1 MNVEMEIL
9 PLNMIMQIPSG
20 FEWIFIVIIV
30 VVLIFGAKKIPDL
43 ARGFGKATS
52 EFEKARIEAKRELRE
67 MKNAGTSSS
76 SSSSSSST
84 TNAAASREK
93 LEAIADTLGIDYT
106 DKDDDQLR
114 LAIETEINKSRT
126 KA

>member
-1 MNVEMEIL
+1 MNVEMESL
-9 PLNMIMQIPSG
+9 PLNMMMQQIPSG
-20 FEWIFIVIIV
+20 FEWIFIVVIV

-67 MKNAGTSSS
+67 LKNAGTSSS
-76 SSSSSSST
+76 STTT
-84 TNAAASREK
+84 TNAAANREK
-93 LEAIADTLGIDYT
+93 LESIADTLGIDYT

-114 LAIETEINKSRT
+114 LAIETEINKSQT

>member
-9 PLNMIMQIPSG
+9 PLNMMMQIPTG

-30 VVLIFGAKKIPDL
+30 VVIFFGAKKIPDL

-67 MKNAGTSSS
+67 LKNAGTSSS
-76 SSSSSSST
+76 TST
-84 TNAAASREK
+84 TANTAANREK
-93 LEAIADTLGIDYT
+93 LESIADTLGIDYT
-106 DKDDDQLR
+106 DKNDEQLR
-114 LAIETEINKSRT
+114 LAIETEINKSQT

>member
-9 PLNMIMQIPSG
+9 PLNMMMQMIPSG
-20 FEWIFIVIIV
+20 FEWIFIVVIV

-43 ARGFGKATS
+43 ARGFGKATT

-67 MKNAGTSSS
+67 IKNAGTSSS
-76 SSSSSSST
+76 T
-84 TNAAASREK
+84 TTTADTAASREK
-93 LEAIADTLGIDYT
+93 LESIADTLGIDYT
-106 DKDDDQLR
+106 DKNDDQLR
-114 LAIETEINKSRT
+114 LAIETEINKSQT

>member
-1 MNVEMEIL
+1 MNVEMESL
-9 PLNMIMQIPSG
+9 PLNMMMQMIPSG
-20 FEWIFIVIIV
+20 FEWIFLVVIV

-67 MKNAGTSSS
+67 IKNAGTSSTTT
-76 SSSSSSST
+76 T
-84 TNAAASREK
+84 TNAAANREK
-93 LEAIADTLGIDYT
+93 LESIADTLGIDYT
-106 DKDDDQLR
+106 NKDDEQLR
-114 LAIETEINKSRT
+114 LAIETEINKSQT

>member
-9 PLNMIMQIPSG
+9 PLNMMMQMIPSG
-20 FEWIFIVIIV
+20 FEWIFIVVIV

-67 MKNAGTSSS
+67 LKNAGTSSS
-76 SSSSSSST
+76 TT
-84 TNAAASREK
+84 TNTAASREK
-93 LEAIADTLGIDYT
+93 LESIADTLGIDYT
-106 DKDDDQLR
+106 DKDDEQLR
-114 LAIETEINKSRT
+114 LAIETEINKSQT

>member
-1 MNVEMEIL
+1 MNVEMESL
-9 PLNMIMQIPSG
+9 PLNMMQMIPSG
-20 FEWIFIVIIV
+20 FEWIFIVVIV

-43 ARGFGKATS
+43 ARGFGKATT

-67 MKNAGTSSS
+67 IKNAGTSSS
-76 SSSSSSST
+76 TTTT
-84 TNAAASREK
+84 TNTAANREK
-93 LEAIADTLGIDYT
+93 LESIADTLGIDYT

-114 LAIETEINKSRT
+114 LAIETEINKSQT

>member
-9 PLNMIMQIPSG
+9 PLNMMMQMIPSG
-20 FEWIFIVIIV
+20 FEWIFIVVIV

-43 ARGFGKATS
+43 ARGFGKATT

-67 MKNAGTSSS
+67 IKNAGTSSS
-76 SSSSSSST
+76 ST
-84 TNAAASREK
+84 TTADTAASREK
-93 LEAIADTLGIDYT
+93 LESIADTLGIDYT
-106 DKDDDQLR
+106 DKNDDQLR
-114 LAIETEINKSRT
+114 LAIETEINKSQT

>member
-1 MNVEMEIL
+1 MNVEMESL
-9 PLNMIMQIPSG
+9 PLNMMMQQIPSG
-20 FEWIFIVIIV
+20 FEWIFIVVIV

-67 MKNAGTSSS
+67 LKNAGTSSS
-76 SSSSSSST
+76 TSTT
-84 TNAAASREK
+84 TNAAANREK
-93 LEAIADTLGIDYT
+93 LESIADTLGIDYT
-106 DKDDDQLR
+106 DKDDEQLR
-114 LAIETEINKSRT
+114 LAIETEINKSQT

>member
-9 PLNMIMQIPSG
+9 PMNMLMQIPSG

-30 VVLIFGAKKIPDL
+30 VVVIFGAKKIPDL

-67 MKNAGTSSS
+67 LKNAGTSSS
-76 SSSSSSST
+76 SSTT
-84 TNAAASREK
+84 TNAAANREK
-93 LEAIADTLGIDYT
+93 LESIADTLGIDYT

-114 LAIETEINKSRT
+114 LAIETEINKSHTR
-126 KA
+126 A

>member
-9 PLNMIMQIPSG
+9 PLNMMMQMIPSG
-20 FEWIFIVIIV
+20 FEWIFIVVIV

-43 ARGFGKATS
+43 ARGFGKATT

-67 MKNAGTSSS
+67 IKNAGTSSTTT
-76 SSSSSSST
+76 T
-84 TNAAASREK
+84 TNTAANREK
-93 LEAIADTLGIDYT
+93 LESIADTLGIDYT

-114 LAIETEINKSRT
+114 LAIETEINKSQT

>member
-9 PLNMIMQIPSG
+9 PLNMMIQQIPSG
-20 FEWIFIVIIV
+20 FEWIFIVVIV

-67 MKNAGTSSS
+67 LKNAGTSSS
-76 SSSSSSST
+76 ST
-84 TNAAASREK
+84 TATNTAANREK
-93 LEAIADTLGIDYT
+93 LESIADTLGIDYT
-106 DKDDDQLR
+106 DKNDEQLR
-114 LAIETEINKSRT
+114 LAIETEINKSQT

>member
-1 MNVEMEIL
+1 MNVEMESL
-9 PLNMIMQIPSG
+9 PLNMMQMIPSG
-20 FEWIFIVIIV
+20 FEWIFIVVIV

-67 MKNAGTSSS
+67 LKNAGTSSS
-76 SSSSSSST
+76 TST
-84 TNAAASREK
+84 TANTAANREK
-93 LEAIADTLGIDYT
+93 LESIADTLGIDYT
-106 DKDDDQLR
+106 DKNDEQLR
-114 LAIETEINKSRT
+114 LAIETEINKSQT

>member
-9 PLNMIMQIPSG
+9 PLNMIMQMIPTG

-30 VVLIFGAKKIPDL
+30 VVIFFGAKKIPDL

-67 MKNAGTSSS
+67 LKNAGTSSS
-76 SSSSSSST
+76 TST
-84 TNAAASREK
+84 TANTAANREK
-93 LEAIADTLGIDYT
+93 LESIADTLGIDYT
-106 DKDDDQLR
+106 DKNDEQLR
-114 LAIETEINKSRT
+114 LVIETEINKSQT

>member
-1 MNVEMEIL
+1 MNM
-9 PLNMIMQIPSG
+9 MMQMIPSG

-30 VVLIFGAKKIPDL
+30 VVVIFGAKKIPDL

-52 EFEKARIEAKRELRE
+52 EFEKARIEAKRELHE
-67 MKNAGTSSS
+67 LKNAGT
-76 SSSSSSST
+76 SSSSSST

-93 LEAIADTLGIDYT
+93 LESIADTLGIDYT
-106 DKDDDQLR
+106 NKDDDQLR
-114 LAIETEINKSRT
+114 LAIETEINKSHT

>member
-1 MNVEMEIL
+1 MNVEMESL
-9 PLNMIMQIPSG
+9 PLNMMIQQIPSG
-20 FEWIFIVIIV
+20 FEWIFIVVIV

-67 MKNAGTSSS
+67 LKNAGTSSS
-76 SSSSSSST
+76 SSTT
-84 TNAAASREK
+84 TNAAANREK
-93 LEAIADTLGIDYT
+93 LESIADTLGIDYT

-114 LAIETEINKSRT
+114 LAIETEINKSQT

>member
-1 MNVEMEIL
+1 MNVEMESL
-9 PLNMIMQIPSG
+9 PLNMMQMIPSG
-20 FEWIFIVIIV
+20 FEWIFIVVIV

-67 MKNAGTSSS
+67 IKNAGTSSS
-76 SSSSSSST
+76 STT
-84 TNAAASREK
+84 TNAAANREK
-93 LEAIADTLGIDYT
+93 LESIADTLGIDYT
-106 DKDDDQLR
+106 DKNDEQLR
-114 LAIETEINKSRT
+114 LAIETEINKSQT

>member
-9 PLNMIMQIPSG
+9 PLNMIMQIPTG

-30 VVLIFGAKKIPDL
+30 VVIFFGAKKIPDL

-67 MKNAGTSSS
+67 LKNAGTSS
-76 SSSSSSST
+76 T
-84 TNAAASREK
+84 TTATNTAANREK
-93 LEAIADTLGIDYT
+93 LESIADTLGIDYT
-106 DKDDDQLR
+106 DKNDEQLR
-114 LAIETEINKSRT
+114 LAIETEINKSQT

>member
-9 PLNMIMQIPSG
+9 PLNMIMQMIPTG

-30 VVLIFGAKKIPDL
+30 VVIFFGAKKIPDL

-67 MKNAGTSSS
+67 LKNAGTSS
-76 SSSSSSST
+76 T
-84 TNAAASREK
+84 TTATNTAANREK
-93 LEAIADTLGIDYT
+93 LESIADTLGIDYT
-106 DKDDDQLR
+106 DKNDEQLR
-114 LAIETEINKSRT
+114 LAIETEINKSQT
-126 KA
+126 KV

>member
-9 PLNMIMQIPSG
+9 PLNMMMQMIPSG
-20 FEWIFIVIIV
+20 FEWIFIVVIV

-67 MKNAGTSSS
+67 LKNAGTSSS
-76 SSSSSSST
+76 STT
-84 TNAAASREK
+84 TNTAASREK
-93 LEAIADTLGIDYT
+93 LESIADTLGIDYT

-114 LAIETEINKSRT
+114 LAIEAEINKSQT

>member
-1 MNVEMEIL
+1 MNVEMESL
-9 PLNMIMQIPSG
+9 PLNMMIQQIPSG

-67 MKNAGTSSS
+67 LKNAGTSSS
-76 SSSSSSST
+76 TSTT
-84 TNAAASREK
+84 TNAAANREK
-93 LEAIADTLGIDYT
+93 LESIADTLGIDYT

-114 LAIETEINKSRT
+114 LAIETEINKSQT

>member
-1 MNVEMEIL
+1 MNVEMESL
-9 PLNMIMQIPSG
+9 PLNMMMQQIPSG
-20 FEWIFIVIIV
+20 FEWIFIVVIV

-67 MKNAGTSSS
+67 LKNAGTSSS
-76 SSSSSSST
+76 STT
-84 TNAAASREK
+84 TNTAASREK
-93 LEAIADTLGIDYT
+93 LESIADTLGIDYT

-114 LAIETEINKSRT
+114 LAIETEINKSQT

>member
-1 MNVEMEIL
+1 MNVEMESL
-9 PLNMIMQIPSG
+9 PLNMMIQQIPSG
-20 FEWIFIVIIV
+20 FEWIFIVVIV

-67 MKNAGTSSS
+67 LKNAGTSSS
-76 SSSSSSST
+76 SSTT
-84 TNAAASREK
+84 TNAAANREK
-93 LEAIADTLGIDYT
+93 LESIADTLGIDYT
-106 DKDDDQLR
+106 NKDDEQLR
-114 LAIETEINKSRT
+114 LAIETEINKSQT

>member
-9 PLNMIMQIPSG
+9 PLNMMMQIPSG
-20 FEWIFIVIIV
+20 FEWIFIVVIV

-67 MKNAGTSSS
+67 LKNAGTSSS
-76 SSSSSSST
+76 SSTT
-84 TNAAASREK
+84 TNAAANREK
-93 LEAIADTLGIDYT
+93 LESIADTLGIDYT
-106 DKDDDQLR
+106 DKDDEQLR
-114 LAIETEINKSRT
+114 LAIETEINKSQT

>member
-9 PLNMIMQIPSG
+9 PLNMMMQMIPSG
-20 FEWIFIVIIV
+20 FEWIFIVVIV

-67 MKNAGTSSS
+67 IKNAGTSSS
-76 SSSSSSST
+76 SSTT
-84 TNAAASREK
+84 TNTAASREK
-93 LEAIADTLGIDYT
+93 LESIADTLGIDYT
-106 DKDDDQLR
+106 DKNDDQLR
-114 LAIETEINKSRT
+114 LAIETEINKSQT

>member
-9 PLNMIMQIPSG
+9 PLNMMMKMIPSG
-20 FEWIFIVIIV
+20 FEWIFIVVIV

-67 MKNAGTSSS
+67 LKNAGTSSS
-76 SSSSSSST
+76 TT
-84 TNAAASREK
+84 TNTAASREK
-93 LEAIADTLGIDYT
+93 LESIADTLGIDYT

-114 LAIETEINKSRT
+114 LAIEAEINKSQT

>member
-1 MNVEMEIL
+1 MNVEMESL
-9 PLNMIMQIPSG
+9 PLNTMIQQIPSG
-20 FEWIFIVIIV
+20 FEWIFIVVIV

-67 MKNAGTSSS
+67 LKNAGTSSS
-76 SSSSSSST
+76 SSTT
-84 TNAAASREK
+84 TNAAANREK
-93 LEAIADTLGIDYT
+93 LESIADTLGIDYT

-114 LAIETEINKSRT
+114 LAIETEINKSQT

>member
-1 MNVEMEIL
+1 MNVEMESL
-9 PLNMIMQIPSG
+9 PLNMMMQQIPSG

-30 VVLIFGAKKIPDL
+30 VVIFFGAKKIPDL

-67 MKNAGTSSS
+67 LKNAGTSSS
-76 SSSSSSST
+76 SSTT
-84 TNAAASREK
+84 TNAAANREK
-93 LEAIADTLGIDYT
+93 LESIADTLGIDYT
-106 DKDDDQLR
+106 DKDDEQLR
-114 LAIETEINKSRT
+114 LAIETEINKSQT

>member
-1 MNVEMEIL
+1 MNDEMEIL
-9 PLNMIMQIPSG
+9 PMNMMMQIPSG

-52 EFEKARIEAKRELRE
+52 EFEKARIEAKKELRE
-67 MKNAGTSSS
+67 LKNAGTSSS
-76 SSSSSSST
+76 SST
-84 TNAAASREK
+84 TNASANREK
-93 LEAIADTLGIDYT
+93 LESIADTLGIDYT

-114 LAIETEINKSRT
+114 LAIETEINKSHTR
-126 KA
+126 A

>member
-1 MNVEMEIL
+1 MEIL
-9 PLNMIMQIPSG
+9 PINMLMQIPSG

-67 MKNAGTSSS
+67 MKNGGTSG
-76 SSSSSSST
+76 SST
-84 TNAAASREK
+84 TNAGASREK
-93 LEAIADTLGIDYT
+93 LESIADTLGIDYT

-114 LAIETEINKSRT
+114 LAIETEINKSHTR
-126 KA
+126 A

>member
-1 MNVEMEIL
+1 MEIL
-9 PLNMIMQIPSG
+9 PINMLMQIPSG

-67 MKNAGTSSS
+67 MKNMGTSG
-76 SSSSSSST
+76 SST
-84 TNAAASREK
+84 TNASASREK
-93 LEAIADTLGIDYT
+93 LESIADTLGIDYT

-114 LAIETEINKSRT
+114 LAIETEINKSHTR
-126 KA
+126 A